1 MGALSSKNAY
11 GQAKQVEGTHPIRG
25 TDSIKQGMRF
35 VVQKFLAMIFKDLL
49 KNELL
54 QRATTFRPAMI
65 AFILALLTITLAALD
80 RSPLQDQLSA
90 LPMNSTGHNSQA
102 DLLESP
108 GNGDSSI
115 ETHPGPLELADLR
128 QASNSGS
135 KNLALS
141 SKDFGTGSNAV
152 IASPGRDRDQS
163 GKVIV
168 TSIQQTARTRQVK
181 EDDLEMPDWQ
191 KIISPDGSAIDLV
204 GERGRGG
211 TDGTPDY
218 RQLYPAFEAG
228 YIEEIISNGLATDS
242 SALLIAREVQDEV
255 LYNGAVS
262 AAHDLGN
269 AYYLL
274 ALSQTGGLRLYTG
287 VERLRSDLPTFIEF
301 ELNQIPVGVD
311 SGIPWWHIKGQRQN
325 GDLLVRFNI
334 TAGNLSSVELAVW
347 NESYFHIF
355 ESDTQVLGN
364 GCREHF
370 NYIYCVGSPPLDR
383 SQQLIEVW
391 DQDYHPLDPVLADS
405 FIELGI
411 DFARMLDSATE
422 FSSLY
427 IRTPEDV
434 VMTSFRSIGQGVMIS
449 MVSTAGMAIPVG
461 S

>member
-1 MGALSSKNAY
+1 
-11 GQAKQVEGTHPIRG
+11 
-25 TDSIKQGMRF
+25 
-35 VVQKFLAMIFKDLL
+35 VQKLLAKIIKDLL
-49 KNELL
+49 KNGLL
-54 QRATTFRPAMI
+54 VKASRNRPALI
-65 AFILALLTITLAALD
+65 ASILVLLTVTLTVLD
-80 RSPLQDQLSA
+80 RSPLRDQSSV
-90 LPMNSTGHNSQA
+90 LPMNSTGHNAQA
-102 DLLESP
+102 DLFGSP
-108 GNGDSSI
+108 GNVDSSI
-115 ETHPGPLELADLR
+115 EIHPAPLESTDLR
-128 QASNSGS
+128 QVSNTGS
-135 KNLALS
+135 KNHTS
-141 SKDFGTGSNAV
+141 SRKDFGTGRNAV
-152 IASPGRDRDQS
+152 IASSIHDRKQPG
-163 GKVIV
+163 KLIV
-168 TSIQQTARTRQVK
+168 TSTQQTAQARQVK
-181 EDDLEMPDWQ
+181 DDDLEMPEWQ

-204 GERGRGG
+204 GQKGRGG
-211 TDGTPDY
+211 TDGIPDY
-218 RQLYPAFEAG
+218 RQLYAAFEAG

-274 ALSQTGGLRLYTG
+274 ALSQTGSLRLYTG
-287 VERLRSDLPTFIEF
+287 IERLRSDLPTFIEF
-301 ELNQIPVGVD
+301 ELNQVPVGVD

-355 ESDTQVLGN
+355 ESDTQALGN

-370 NYIYCVGSPPLDR
+370 SYIYCVGSPPLDR
-383 SQQLIEVW
+383 SQQVIEVW
-391 DQDYHPLDPVLADS
+391 DQDYHPLEPVLADS

-434 VMTSFRSIGQGVMIS
+434 VMTSFRSIGQGLMVS
-449 MVSTAGMAIPVG
+449 MVSTTGMAIPVG